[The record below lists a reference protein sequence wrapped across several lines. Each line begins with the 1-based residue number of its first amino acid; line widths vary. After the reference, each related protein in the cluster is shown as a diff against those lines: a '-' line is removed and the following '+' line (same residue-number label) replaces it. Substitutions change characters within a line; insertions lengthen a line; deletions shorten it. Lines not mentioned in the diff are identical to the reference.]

1 MARLVI
7 NRGTVANDG
16 TGDNLREGARKTNE
30 NFSELYTAFGDGS
43 TLTAGTFV
51 TTTSTNTFE
60 NKSISLTDNTI
71 TGTTAEFN
79 TALTDNDFATLA
91 GSEALTNKTID
102 TATNTIS
109 NLTNSNLDGSAGIT
123 NANLANSSI
132 TLRDSTSTTD
142 AVSLGETLTISGT
155 TNEIDVTVGSNTV
168 TVGLPSDVTIGND
181 LIVTNNLTVNGTTT
195 TINSTTLTVDDKNI
209 EMGSVATPD
218 DTTANGGGIT
228 LKGATDKTISWSSA
242 TGYWTSNQDWNIA
255 SGKRFYI
262 NGTDIKDVSETLT
275 NKTISGSSNTL
286 SDIANGS
293 LTNSSVT
300 LGATAINLGDTA
312 GSATNFNLSGTS
324 SLSGS
329 GTINTTG
336 SGNRLRFNVAAA
348 DATALGSAID
358 PTTYEGMFAYNTT
371 ENYPYVADAA
381 GWTRIL
387 TENDSVGT
395 LSDVT
400 ISGIADNYM
409 LKWDGTQARFE
420 AVPQKIL
427 AAAEIDVT
435 NSGSSAYLFDS
446 HYSGNNPTIY
456 VRAGATYAFNLN
468 VSGHPF
474 HLQTVSG
481 AYSSGN
487 SYKTGLT
494 HIADDGTVSTGAS
507 ALLKETG
514 TLYYEIPSGTSGTIY
529 YACQYHSGM
538 AGSITIQ
545 SDTTAAGVSFTT
557 DKSNTGD
564 GSTTAFTIN
573 AGRTVDDV
581 LVIVN
586 GIVLTPTDD
595 YTISSTTLTFTV
607 APVAA
612 AEIVFRYLG

>member
-1 MARLVI
+1 MAKQI
-7 NRGTVANDG
+7 IGRGSAANDG
-16 TGDNLREGARKTNE
+16 TGDNLRDGAGKIND
-30 NFSELYTAFGDGS
+30 NFDELYTAFGDGT

-60 NKSISLTDNTI
+60 NKSISLTDNPI

-91 GSEALTNKTID
+91 GSEILTNKTID

-109 NLTNSNLDGSAGIT
+109 NLTNSNLSGSAAIT

-142 AVSLGETLTISGT
+142 AVALGETLSILGT
-155 TNEIDVTVGSNTV
+155 SNEIDVTVGSNTV
-168 TVGLPSDVTIGND
+168 TVGLPNDVTIGND

-195 TINSTTLTVDDKNI
+195 TINSTTLSVDDKNI
-209 EMGSVATPD
+209 EMGSVDTPD

-242 TGYWTSNQDWNIA
+242 TGYWTSNQDWNVA

-348 DATALGSAID
+348 DATALASAIS

-371 ENYPYVADAA
+371 ENYPYVADPA

-387 TENDSVGT
+387 TENDSIG
-395 LSDVT
+395 D
-400 ISGIADNYM
+400 ISNVSIAGIADTNV
-409 LKWDGTQARFE
+409 LAWNSSLGRFE
-420 AVPQKIL
+420 P
-427 AAAEIDVT
+427 AAA
-435 NSGSSAYLFDS
+435 G
-446 HYSGNNPTIY
+446 
-456 VRAGATYAFNLN
+456 
-468 VSGHPF
+468 
-474 HLQTVSG
+474 
-481 AYSSGN
+481 
-487 SYKTGLT
+487 
-494 HIADDGTVSTGAS
+494 GAS
-507 ALLKETG
+507 F
-514 TLYYEIPSGTSGTIY
+514 S
-529 YACQYHSGM
+529 
-538 AGSITIQ
+538 
-545 SDTTAAGVSFTT
+545 T

-564 GSTTAFTIN
+564 GSTTAFTVIS
-573 AGRTVDDV
+573 GRTVDNI
-581 LVIVN
+581 LVVVN

-595 YTISSTTLTFTV
+595 YTVSGTTLTFTS
-607 APVAA
+607 APAA
-612 AEIVFRYLG
+612 SAGIVIRYLG